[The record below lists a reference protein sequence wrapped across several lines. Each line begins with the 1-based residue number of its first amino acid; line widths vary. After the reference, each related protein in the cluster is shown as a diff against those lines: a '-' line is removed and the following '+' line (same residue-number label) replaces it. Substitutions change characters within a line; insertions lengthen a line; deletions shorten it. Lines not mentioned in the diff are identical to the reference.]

1 MRRFPVIL
9 SAVLLAGPLLKLR
22 ADPPN
27 GISAVVHDSVIT
39 LDEVE
44 LAIELSA
51 ERLSQQLRNRP
62 ELFQSKLSELRS
74 AKLEEL
80 LDRQLILHE
89 FKTAGYNLPES
100 IVDELVQEEIR
111 AQFRDRVTAT
121 KSLQEQGL
129 TYEKFRQQL
138 RDRFVITALRQKN
151 IASEIIISPHKVE
164 TYYQAHKDDFKV
176 EDEVKLRMIVLNKP
190 TEPDQ
195 PDARKLAQEIALK
208 LKAGASFEE
217 MSKLYSKRS
226 PRNTNA
232 ESFQVSRLRKELAE
246 PVGKLKAGELS
257 DVIETPDA
265 CYLVL
270 VEEAHPAHLKPLGEV
285 RDEIEKDLL
294 SNERARLEKQW
305 VDRLKKKTFFRYF

>member
-1 MRRFPVIL
+1 MPKLFVIQMRILPVTLSVIL
-9 SAVLLAGPLLKLR
+9 IAGPLSKVY

-44 LAIELSA
+44 LAIEQ
-51 ERLSQQLRNRP
+51 SQQFRSRP
-62 ELFQSKLSELRS
+62 RSNVGELRS

-100 IVDELVQEEIR
+100 IVDELVQEESR
-111 AQFRDRVTAT
+111 AQFRDRATAT
-121 KSLQEQGL
+121 KSLQAEGL

-151 IASEIIISPHKVE
+151 IASEIIISPHKME
-164 TYYQAHKDDFKV
+164 TYYQAHRDDFKL
-176 EDEVKLRMIVLNKP
+176 EDEVKMRMIVLNKS

-208 LKAGASFEE
+208 LKGGVSFDE

-226 PRNTNA
+226 PRSTNA

-246 PVGKLKAGELS
+246 AVAKLKAGELS
-257 DVIETPDA
+257 DVIDTPEA

-270 VEEAHPAHLKPLGEV
+270 VEETHPAHVKPLNEV
-285 RDEIEKDLL
+285 REEIEKDLK
-294 SNERARLEKQW
+294 SQEQARLEKQW
-305 VDRLKKKTFFRYF
+305 IDRLKKKTFFRYF